1 MLIDNLLT
9 FASALAI
16 TETGDATNCIDLKAA
31 GLLGSGKPLQV
42 VIKIDVAADATTG
55 DETYAFSV
63 TTDDNA
69 ALTSDTTIATKT
81 IAAAALAI
89 NTLHT
94 IDIPEN
100 VATERYLGLVA
111 TLAGTTPSVKYTAW
125 LAEKGSIPTTPAKGK
140 FANGWDA

>member
-16 TETGDATNCIDLKAA
+16 TATGDATSCIDLKAS
-31 GLLGSGKPLQV
+31 GMLGNGKPMQV
-42 VIKIDVAADATTG
+42 VIKVDVAADFTTG

-69 ALTSDTTIATKT
+69 ALSSDTTIATKT
-81 IAAAALAI
+81 ILATALTAGS
-89 NTLHT
+89 LHV

-111 TLAGTTPSVKYTAW
+111 TLGGTTPSITYTAW
-125 LAEKGSIPTTPAKGK
+125 LAEKGSVRSSPNGTK
-140 FANGWDA
+140 FANGYDS